1 MQNHSQKN
9 SRNVTYEAH
18 YWKIAKRLNPAK
30 MLEKCFAQRKAE
42 PQQVL
47 SLSHCETAARKIAE
61 TLPLEPTKK
70 KQKDGKPASNQA
82 KPKKKVFGERM
93 RKSRTP
99 AGFVPK
105 PCKTVARKT
114 LETSP
119 TKRTTE
125 KQQNVENVTDG
136 TAKPKKKVFG
146 ERMRKSRTPAGFVPK
161 PCKAVARKTLETSPT
176 KRTTERKIAKRLKR
190 KHYWKIAKRP
200 KRHRRNGKTQEKGL
214 WGAHAKKQNPS
225 RFRA

>member
-1 MQNHSQKN
+1 
-9 SRNVTYEAH
+9 
-18 YWKIAKRLNPAK
+18 
-30 MLEKCFAQRKAE
+30 
-42 PQQVL
+42 
-47 SLSHCETAARKIAE
+47 
-61 TLPLEPTKK
+61 
-70 KQKDGKPASNQA
+70 
-82 KPKKKVFGERM
+82 M

-161 PCKAVARKTLETSPT
+161 PCKTVARKTLETSPT

-190 KHYWKIAKRP
+190 QHY
-200 KRHRRNGKTQEKGL
+200 
-214 WGAHAKKQNPS
+214 
-225 RFRA
+225 

>member
-1 MQNHSQKN
+1 MQNRSQKN
-9 SRNVTYEAH
+9 SRNATYETH

-93 RKSRTP
+93 RKSRTQ

-119 TKRTTE
+119 TKPTIL
-125 KQQNVENVTDG
+125 KN
-136 TAKPKKKVFG
+136 
-146 ERMRKSRTPAGFVPK
+146 S
-161 PCKAVARKTLETSPT
+161 KTS
-176 KRTTERKIAKRLKR
+176 
-190 KHYWKIAKRP
+190 

>member
-1 MQNHSQKN
+1 
-9 SRNVTYEAH
+9 
-18 YWKIAKRLNPAK
+18 

-47 SLSHCETAARKIAE
+47 CLSHCETAARKIAE
-61 TLPLEPTKK
+61 TLPLEPIKK
-70 KQKDGKPASNQA
+70 KQKDGKPAGNQA
-82 KPKKKVFGERM
+82 KPKKKAFGERM

-105 PCKTVARKT
+105 PRKTVARKT

-125 KQQNVENVTDG
+125 RQQNVENVTDG

-146 ERMRKSRTPAGFVPK
+146 ERM
-161 PCKAVARKTLETSPT
+161 
-176 KRTTERKIAKRLKR
+176 
-190 KHYWKIAKRP
+190 
-200 KRHRRNGKTQEKGL
+200 Q
-214 WGAHAKKQNPS
+214 KKQNPS

>member
-1 MQNHSQKN
+1 
-9 SRNVTYEAH
+9 
-18 YWKIAKRLNPAK
+18 

-70 KQKDGKPASNQA
+70 KQKDGKPAGNQA
-82 KPKKKVFGERM
+82 KPNKKVFGERM

-105 PCKTVARKT
+105 PRKTVASKNSR
-114 LETSP
+114 
-119 TKRTTE
+119 
-125 KQQNVENVTDG
+125 NVTDG

-146 ERMRKSRTPAGFVPK
+146 ERM
-161 PCKAVARKTLETSPT
+161 
-176 KRTTERKIAKRLKR
+176 
-190 KHYWKIAKRP
+190 
-200 KRHRRNGKTQEKGL
+200 Q
-214 WGAHAKKQNPS
+214 KKQNPS

>member
-1 MQNHSQKN
+1 MRDSKPPDKTASETLEPQQVSCLSH
-9 SRNVTYEAH
+9 
-18 YWKIAKRLNPAK
+18 AKPWPAKLSKRRHTRTPAK

-99 AGFVPK
+99 AGFVPR

-119 TKRTTE
+119 TKRTIL
-125 KQQNVENVTDG
+125 KD
-136 TAKPKKKVFG
+136 
-146 ERMRKSRTPAGFVPK
+146 S
-161 PCKAVARKTLETSPT
+161 KTSKTSPT
-176 KRTTERKIAKRLKR
+176 ERQNPRKRSLGSA
-190 KHYWKIAKRP
+190 Y
-200 KRHRRNGKTQEKGL
+200 EKAEPQQVSCL
-214 WGAHAKKQNPS
+214 NHAKP
-225 RFRA
+225 

>member
-1 MQNHSQKN
+1 
-9 SRNVTYEAH
+9 
-18 YWKIAKRLNPAK
+18 

-42 PQQVL
+42 RQQVL

-70 KQKDGKPASNQA
+70 KQKDGKPAGNQA
-82 KPKKKVFGERM
+82 KANKKVFGERM

-105 PCKTVARKT
+105 PRKTVARKT

-125 KQQNVENVTDG
+125 
-136 TAKPKKKVFG
+136 
-146 ERMRKSRTPAGFVPK
+146 R
-161 PCKAVARKTLETSPT
+161 
-176 KRTTERKIAKRLKR
+176 
-190 KHYWKIAKRP
+190 
-200 KRHRRNGKTQEKGL
+200 
-214 WGAHAKKQNPS
+214 
-225 RFRA
+225 

>member
-1 MQNHSQKN
+1 
-9 SRNVTYEAH
+9 
-18 YWKIAKRLNPAK
+18 

-161 PCKAVARKTLETSPT
+161 PCKTVARKTLERHLRNVLL
-176 KRTTERKIAKRLKR
+176 KER
-190 KHYWKIAKRP
+190 
-200 KRHRRNGKTQEKGL
+200 
-214 WGAHAKKQNPS
+214 
-225 RFRA
+225 

>member
-1 MQNHSQKN
+1 
-9 SRNVTYEAH
+9 
-18 YWKIAKRLNPAK
+18 

-70 KQKDGKPASNQA
+70 KQKDGKPAGNQA
-82 KPKKKVFGERM
+82 KPNKKVFGERM

-105 PCKTVARKT
+105 PRKTVARKT
-114 LETSP
+114 
-119 TKRTTE
+119 
-125 KQQNVENVTDG
+125 
-136 TAKPKKKVFG
+136 F
-146 ERMRKSRTPAGFVPK
+146 
-161 PCKAVARKTLETSPT
+161 ETSPT
-176 KRTTERKIAKRLKR
+176 KRTTERL
-190 KHYWKIAKRP
+190 AKRP

-214 WGAHAKKQNPS
+214 WGAHAKKAEPQQVSCLNHAKP
-225 RFRA
+225 

>member
-1 MQNHSQKN
+1 MQNRGQQN
-9 SRNVTYEAH
+9 SRNVAT
-18 YWKIAKRLNPAK
+18 L
-30 MLEKCFAQRKAE
+30 E
-42 PQQVL
+42 PQQRCSRNAL
-47 SLSHCETAARKIAE
+47 HNERQNPSRFCPYISHCETAARKIAE

-119 TKRTTE
+119 TKRTIL
-125 KQQNVENVTDG
+125 KN
-136 TAKPKKKVFG
+136 
-146 ERMRKSRTPAGFVPK
+146 S
-161 PCKAVARKTLETSPT
+161 KTSKTSPT
-176 KRTTERKIAKRLKR
+176 ERQNPRSLGSAC
-190 KHYWKIAKRP
+190 
-200 KRHRRNGKTQEKGL
+200 EKAEPQQVSCL
-214 WGAHAKKQNPS
+214 NHAKP
-225 RFRA
+225 